1 MKRAPSA
8 DSSQPQSET
17 NSIGRSRDGS
27 VLWEILTWIV
37 IVIAIGLLCFGA
49 AQRLRRAHAPS
60 LTWVAVRSTS
70 TDTEQSYLQIVDLPP
85 AEATDTAL
93 TSYTADLTAL
103 GPRLDDP
110 SLGQETSDAGTS
122 DAGPTVVPRP
132 RRWRFHFPSG
142 LTEGQYARQL
152 DSLGIELGV
161 LGDDGKIQ
169 YVSALGGAESK
180 TRSAPRGDEKR
191 LYLTWNRGD
200 LEKADLAILKN
211 AGISKADQIVLH
223 FCPSETEEKLLKLE
237 QEFKGRKPAEIQFTL
252 FSVKRTF
259 RGYEVYVKE
268 QVLR

>member
-8 DSSQPQSET
+8 ESNHPQSET
-17 NSIGRSRDGS
+17 QSTGRSRDAS
-27 VLWEILTWIV
+27 VLREILAWTV
-37 IVIAIGLLCFGA
+37 IVLAIGLLSVA
-49 AQRLRRAHAPS
+49 AVQRLRRAHAPS

-70 TDTEQSYLQIVDLPP
+70 TNTDQSSLQIADLPLT
-85 AEATDTAL
+85 EAADTAL
-93 TSYTADLTAL
+93 TDYAADLTAL

-110 SLGQETSDAGTS
+110 SLGQETADAGTS
-122 DAGPTVVPRP
+122 DSGPTVVPRS
-132 RRWRFHFPSG
+132 RRWRLHFPSG

-169 YVSALGGAESK
+169 YVSSVGGAESK

-191 LYLTWNRGD
+191 LYLTWTRGD

-211 AGISKADQIVLH
+211 AGINKADQIVLH
-223 FCPSETEEKLLKLE
+223 ICPTETEEKLLKLE
-237 QEFKGRKPAEIQFTL
+237 QEFNGRKPAEIQFTL

-259 RGYEVYVKE
+259 RGYEVYVKD